1 MSTAGFDNFVIAAL
15 RKEVA
20 RLESEL
26 ARVTRERNTLEHVV
40 HNHGGNEEYGCGL
53 SDEELAAVHVGVVC
67 PCDKSECA
75 RHRK

>member
-1 MSTAGFDNFVIAAL
+1 MSTTGFDNFVITAL

-26 ARVTRERNTLEHVV
+26 ARVTRERNTLEHVF
-40 HNHGGNEEYGCGL
+40 HNHGGVGEYECGL

-67 PCDKSECA
+67 PCDKPECA
-75 RHRK
+75 RHRR